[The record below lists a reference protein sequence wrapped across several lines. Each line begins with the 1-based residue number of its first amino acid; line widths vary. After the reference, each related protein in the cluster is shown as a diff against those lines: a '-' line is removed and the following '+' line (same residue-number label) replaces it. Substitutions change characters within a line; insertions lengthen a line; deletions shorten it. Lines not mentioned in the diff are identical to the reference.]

1 MVFDTAEPELF
12 VVLVLDPDELDPDAE
27 LVSELLVVPELLLP
41 ELLVLE
47 AEEDTVAANWPVTS
61 TS

>member
-27 LVSELLVVPELLLP
+27 LVSELLVVPELL
-41 ELLVLE
+41 VLE
-47 AEEDTVAANWPVTS
+47 AEEDTVAASWPVTS